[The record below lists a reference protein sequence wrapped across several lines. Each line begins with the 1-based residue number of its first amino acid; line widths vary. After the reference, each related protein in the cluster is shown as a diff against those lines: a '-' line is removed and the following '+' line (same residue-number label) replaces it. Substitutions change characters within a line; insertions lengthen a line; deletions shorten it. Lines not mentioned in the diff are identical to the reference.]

1 MNILEKVTLGEH
13 YFATA
18 VLLRESM
25 FLSSVLS
32 SAEVLYGLRKEH
44 IDELE
49 DLDLSLL
56 RKIMGAPCS
65 ISKEAIYLELGIL
78 NIGALIKA
86 RRLNYL
92 HYLVKRNPTEM
103 IHKFFTAQWNNECK
117 DDWTVTVKNDLEDIG
132 LALDLDFIKS
142 KSDFSFKSMIKRRI
156 REYAF
161 YSFLE
166 KKESH
171 TKLDGLFYTEL
182 KMQQYLRLSKMS
194 ALQAKEVFSYRTR
207 SAQYSA
213 NYPGPDGLQPCP
225 LCFLHL
231 DCQPMAFQCPSIKE
245 NVTIKGK
252 YSDIFN
258 SDVTSDTAK
267 TILSIHKFR
276 SDYLLSRKVL

>member
-1 MNILEKVTLGEH
+1 
-13 YFATA
+13 
-18 VLLRESM
+18 
-25 FLSSVLS
+25 
-32 SAEVLYGLRKEH
+32 
-44 IDELE
+44 
-49 DLDLSLL
+49 
-56 RKIMGAPCS
+56 
-65 ISKEAIYLELGIL
+65 
-78 NIGALIKA
+78 
-86 RRLNYL
+86 
-92 HYLVKRNPTEM
+92 
-103 IHKFFTAQWNNECK
+103 
-117 DDWTVTVKNDLEDIG
+117 
-132 LALDLDFIKS
+132 
-142 KSDFSFKSMIKRRI
+142 MIKRRI
-156 REYAF
+156 REYAL

-182 KMQQYLRLSKMS
+182 NMQHYLRLSKMS

-267 TILSIHKFR
+267 TILSSHKFR
-276 SDYLLSRKVL
+276 SDFWAEKYCEQETKFALKRPLCSLET